1 MLIFD
6 LLLAAFVGSL
16 YGTLGSRGEKS
27 GCAAVAWFGY
37 AGMFFASSAAFV
49 FIVSA
54 KLGG

>member
-6 LLLAAFVGSL
+6 LLLAAFVGSF
-16 YGTLGSRGEKS
+16 YGAIGSKGEKI
-27 GCAAVAWFGY
+27 GCAAMAWLGY
-37 AGMFFASSAAFV
+37 AGTFFASSAAFV

>member
-16 YGTLGSRGEKS
+16 YGAMGSRGEKI
-27 GCAAVAWFGY
+27 GCAAMAFIGY
-37 AGMFFASSAAFV
+37 AGMSFAASAAFV